1 MRSERAPK
9 AQKLVCAALLVLGT
23 SSLSSL
29 AFGADAPKSEA
40 EATKLMVDL
49 QRQLQE
55 QMELVDRDCTT
66 ACRAL
71 QSMQRAADRIC
82 DLEPGPRC
90 KDAKSK
96 ADEAAGKVHARCP
109 DCVIAQ
115 RPPRKPHDEEDEKR
129 ANEPASSKKGAPGA
143 ADAPPAPAPA
153 TQSESVKSGGCR
165 SCNESGTSPS
175 DLAPAL
181 LAALA
186 VLGLRKRRR

>member
-9 AQKLVCAALLVLGT
+9 AKKLVSAALLVLGG

-29 AFGADAPKSEA
+29 AYGADAPKSEG
-40 EATKLMVDL
+40 EAAKLMVDL

-115 RPPRKPHDEEDEKR
+115 SPPRKDIDKEDEKR
-129 ANEPASSKKGAPGA
+129 EAGSKKGAPGS
-143 ADAPPAPAPA
+143 ADAPPAASPQDAK
-153 TQSESVKSGGCR
+153 SESVKSGGCR

-175 DLAPAL
+175 DFAPAL
-181 LAALA
+181 LAVLA
-186 VLGLRKRRR
+186 VLGLRKRR